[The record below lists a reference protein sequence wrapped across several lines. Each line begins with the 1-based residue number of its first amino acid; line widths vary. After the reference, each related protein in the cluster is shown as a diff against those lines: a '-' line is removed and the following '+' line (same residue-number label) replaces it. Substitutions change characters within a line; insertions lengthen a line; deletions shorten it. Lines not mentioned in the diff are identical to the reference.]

1 MDVFDRAECLDRHA
15 IEALQLERLR
25 DTLDRVAAVPLY
37 AERLAAANL
46 SSANL
51 RSLDDFRRLP
61 FTTKEDLRAAYPSGM
76 LARPLS
82 EMVRVHTSSGTT
94 GTAIAIFHTRNDIA
108 VWADLMAR
116 CMHMV
121 GLRSGDVFQNASGYG
136 LFTGGLGIHA
146 GAERLGCC
154 TIPAGAGN
162 THRQIQ
168 LIRDF
173 GVTGLHIIPSYALY
187 LAEALEHEGISPDE
201 LGLHIALIGAEPHS
215 EAVRRRIE
223 KGLGVKAYNSY
234 GLSEMNGPGVAFE
247 CIEQAGMHVWEDAFL
262 FEVIDPENG
271 EPVPDGEVGELV
283 MTTLTREG
291 MPILRYR
298 TRDLTRILPGPC
310 ACGRAH
316 RRIDRITGRSDD
328 MLILKGVNIYP
339 MQIEKV
345 LMTFAEIGKN
355 YQIVLEREGV
365 VERIRVRAAVAAE
378 VLEGKGGALDAL
390 RRKIT
395 ASLHDEILVTPTVE
409 LVTEA
414 EVPRVEG
421 KAKRVVDLRGR

>member
-1 MDVFDRAECLDRHA
+1 MDVFDAAESLDRQA
-15 IEALQLERLR
+15 IETLQLERLR
-25 DTLDRVAAVPLY
+25 DTLGRVAAVPLY

-46 SSANL
+46 SAANL

-61 FTTKEDLRAAYPSGM
+61 FTTKDDLRAAYPSRM
-76 LARPLS
+76 LARPMTD
-82 EMVRVHTSSGTT
+82 MVRVHTSSGTT

-121 GLRSGDVFQNASGYG
+121 GLRAGDVFQNASGYG

-187 LAEALEHEGISPDE
+187 LAEALEHEGIDPDD
-201 LGLHIALIGAEPHS
+201 LGLRIALIGAEPHS
-215 EAVRRRIE
+215 EEVRWRIE
-223 KGLGVKAYNSY
+223 VGLGVKAYNSY

-247 CIEQAGMHVWEDAFL
+247 CVEQAGMHVWEDAFL
-262 FEVIDPENG
+262 FEVIDPESG

-283 MTTLTREG
+283 MTTLMREG

-316 RRIDRITGRSDD
+316 RRIDRITGRADD

-365 VERIRVRAAVAAE
+365 VERIRVRAAVTAE
-378 VLEGKGGALDAL
+378 VLKGSGGALEAL

-409 LVTEA
+409 LVAEA
-414 EVPRVEG
+414 DVPRAEG

>member
-1 MDVFDRAECLDRHA
+1 MDVFDPAEALDRKA
-15 IEALQLERLR
+15 IEILQLDRLR
-25 DTLDRVAAVPLY
+25 ETLARVAAVPFY
-37 AERLAAANL
+37 AERLAAEKL
-46 SSANL
+46 SADAL
-51 RSLDDFRRLP
+51 HSLDDLRRLP
-61 FTTKEDLRAAYPSGM
+61 FTTKDDLRAAYPAAM
-76 LARPLS
+76 LARPME

-94 GTAIAIFHTRNDIA
+94 GTAIAIFHTRSDIA

-121 GLRSGDVFQNASGYG
+121 GLRAGDVFQNASGYG

-201 LGLHIALIGAEPHS
+201 LGLRIALIGAEPHT
-215 EAVRRRIE
+215 EATRKRIE
-223 KGLGVKAYNSY
+223 AGLGVRAYNSY

-247 CIEQAGMHVWEDAFL
+247 CAEQAGLHVWEDAFL
-262 FEVIDPENG
+262 FEIVDPDSG

-283 MTTLTREG
+283 MTTLMREG

-310 ACGRAH
+310 ACGRHH
-316 RRIDRITGRSDD
+316 RRIDRIAGRADD
-328 MLILKGVNIYP
+328 MLIVKGVNIYP
-339 MQIEKV
+339 MQVEKV
-345 LMTFAEIGKN
+345 LMTFAEVGKN
-355 YQIVLEREGV
+355 YQIVLERDGV
-365 VERIRVRAAVAAE
+365 VERIRVRAAVADG
-378 VLEGKGGALDAL
+378 VLRGDAGALESL
-390 RRKIT
+390 RRRII
-395 ASLHDEILVTPTVE
+395 AGLHDEILVTPVVE
-409 LVTEA
+409 LVAEA
-414 EVPRVEG
+414 EVPRAEG
-421 KAKRVVDLRGR
+421 KARRVVDLRNT